1 MHRRIP
7 SWWREAGESGTKQLY
22 QPEKP
27 VLYIVPITSILGRL
41 PLIPAGDHG
50 TIPAALRG
58 SKRDLF
64 PLGKCDEDR
73 QPGTGSK
80 LFYIS
85 SWAMC
90 WPTDHPMGVHQ
101 VCKVCIWRTSCTLC
115 DEPVV
120 YTCILNADFEYA
132 NEHFVQTTCKLN
144 ADLSNAHLMQ
154 TICTLYIRPL
164 LSSSSLVAN

>member
-1 MHRRIP
+1 MDCDCTMIECLYDFAPGRCACARFAVGVQKVCIVSALLLQLVCIKCAYYLILVSPMHRSIP

-22 QPEKP
+22 QLEKP
-27 VLYIVPITSILGRL
+27 VVHIVPITSILGLL

-64 PLGKCDEDR
+64 LLEKYDEDL

-85 SWAMC
+85 SWAM
-90 WPTDHPMGVHQ
+90 WHV
-101 VCKVCIWRTSCTLC
+101 L
-115 DEPVV
+115 
-120 YTCILNADFEYA
+120 
-132 NEHFVQTTCKLN
+132 
-144 ADLSNAHLMQ
+144 AH
-154 TICTLYIRPL
+154 
-164 LSSSSLVAN
+164 

>member
-1 MHRRIP
+1 MHKVCILFDP
-7 SWWREAGESGTKQLY
+7 CFSDAQENPFLVEGGWRERDEAAVS
-22 QPEKP
+22 PEKP

-90 WPTDHPMGVHQ
+90 WPTDHP
-101 VCKVCIWRTSCTLC
+101 KKPKT
-115 DEPVV
+115 
-120 YTCILNADFEYA
+120 
-132 NEHFVQTTCKLN
+132 
-144 ADLSNAHLMQ
+144 
-154 TICTLYIRPL
+154 
-164 LSSSSLVAN
+164 

>member
-7 SWWREAGESGTKQLY
+7 SWWREAGERGTKQLY
-22 QPEKP
+22 QQEKP
-27 VLYIVPITSILGRL
+27 VLYIVPITSILGLL
-41 PLIPAGDHG
+41 PLIPAGDHC

-85 SWAMC
+85 
-90 WPTDHPMGVHQ
+90 
-101 VCKVCIWRTSCTLC
+101 
-115 DEPVV
+115 
-120 YTCILNADFEYA
+120 
-132 NEHFVQTTCKLN
+132 
-144 ADLSNAHLMQ
+144 
-154 TICTLYIRPL
+154 
-164 LSSSSLVAN
+164 

>member
-64 PLGKCDEDR
+64 RLGKCDEDR

-90 WPTDHPMGVHQ
+90 WPTDHP
-101 VCKVCIWRTSCTLC
+101 KKPKT
-115 DEPVV
+115 
-120 YTCILNADFEYA
+120 
-132 NEHFVQTTCKLN
+132 
-144 ADLSNAHLMQ
+144 
-154 TICTLYIRPL
+154 
-164 LSSSSLVAN
+164 

>member
-1 MHRRIP
+1 MP
-7 SWWREAGESGTKQLY
+7 SFCTSSLTSLQESPLLVEGGWRERDEE
-22 QPEKP
+22 PEKQ
-27 VLYIVPITSILGRL
+27 VVYIVPITSILGRL

-64 PLGKCDEDR
+64 PLGICDEDR

-90 WPTDHPMGVHQ
+90 LPTDHP
-101 VCKVCIWRTSCTLC
+101 KKPKT
-115 DEPVV
+115 
-120 YTCILNADFEYA
+120 
-132 NEHFVQTTCKLN
+132 
-144 ADLSNAHLMQ
+144 
-154 TICTLYIRPL
+154 
-164 LSSSSLVAN
+164 